1 MRSLTFTTAIA
12 AFLKLAF
19 AATPAE
25 WSQESIYQVMTD
37 RFARPANFNGPD
49 CDVMK
54 YCGGTWSGLIDKL
67 DYIQNMGF
75 TAVYISPVT
84 ENIPEDTGY
93 GEAYHGYWPNNLY
106 GINDH
111 FGSAGDL
118 SHLSQALHDRGMK
131 LMVDVVINDMAQA
144 INGKMPQPIDYSKLQ
159 PFNDQKYYHS
169 YCNITDYGNS
179 TNAQDCYLG
188 VDSVAL
194 VDLDTESNDV
204 VDMIGKWVNQLVAN
218 YSIDGVRID
227 AAKHVND
234 EFLPPFVK
242 NTGVFTFGEVY
253 TGVVNDL
260 CRYQDKQLVQGLNN
274 YAVYFPMIRAF
285 TAGKMKDLSQMISD
299 VKDGC
304 KDTSTLGTFA
314 ENHDLPRFATL
325 VSDMAVSYSP
335 KIT

>member
-1 MRSLTFTTAIA
+1 MRSLTSVAVVA
-12 AFLKLAF
+12 ALSHLSLAS
-19 AATPAE
+19 TPAE
-25 WSQESIYQVMTD
+25 WAQESIYQVMTD
-37 RFARPANFNGPD
+37 RFARPANFQGPD

-75 TAVYISPVT
+75 TAIYISPVM
-84 ENIPEDTGY
+84 ENIPEDTGF

-118 SHLSQALHDRGMK
+118 SHLSQVLHDRGMK

-144 INGKMPQPIDYSKLQ
+144 IDGKMPQTIDYSKLQ
-159 PFNDQKYYHS
+159 PFNDQKFYHP
-169 YCNITDYGNS
+169 YCNITNYDNS
-179 TNAQDCYLG
+179 TNAQDCWLG

-194 VDLDTESNDV
+194 ADLDTESNDV
-204 VDMIGKWVNQLVAN
+204 VDMIGKWINQLVAN

-242 NTGVFTFGEVY
+242 SAGVFTFGEVY

-299 VKDGC
+299 VNSGC

-325 VSDMAVSYSP
+325 VPDMAVS
-335 KIT
+335 